1 MVCRQYL
8 PISSPDCS
16 SVFKHFILKLE
27 KNKIMM
33 FVSDDF
39 DDGCRAMDAAPE
51 PTQTRGHPAMKVP
64 SFQL

>member
-1 MVCRQYL
+1 MSLLGLQLGIMFGTWQVLSLFGEMVCRQYL

-39 DDGCRAMDAAPE
+39 DDGC
-51 PTQTRGHPAMKVP
+51 VC
-64 SFQL
+64 